1 MEKISKTEGSLDLK
15 LRVVMIKIIEGT
27 MRDEVERLKNS
38 KSVNYKKDIRSLE
51 CLSSS
56 AEEET

>member
-1 MEKISKTEGSLDLK
+1 
-15 LRVVMIKIIEGT
+15 

-38 KSVNYKKDIRSLE
+38 KSVNYKKDIRFPE

-56 AEEET
+56 AEEETWTLTVNLLERGKTWHVVSIFEKNFK

>member
-1 MEKISKTEGSLDLK
+1 MFFLEYH
-15 LRVVMIKIIEGT
+15 KIIEGT

>member
-1 MEKISKTEGSLDLK
+1 
-15 LRVVMIKIIEGT
+15 

-38 KSVNYKKDIRSLE
+38 KLVNYKKDIRSLE

>member
-1 MEKISKTEGSLDLK
+1 
-15 LRVVMIKIIEGT
+15 

-38 KSVNYKKDIRSLE
+38 KSVNCKKDIRFPE
-51 CLSSS
+51 CLSFN

>member
-1 MEKISKTEGSLDLK
+1 
-15 LRVVMIKIIEGT
+15 

-38 KSVNYKKDIRSLE
+38 KSVNCKKDIRSPE

>member
-1 MEKISKTEGSLDLK
+1 
-15 LRVVMIKIIEGT
+15 

-51 CLSSS
+51 CLSPS